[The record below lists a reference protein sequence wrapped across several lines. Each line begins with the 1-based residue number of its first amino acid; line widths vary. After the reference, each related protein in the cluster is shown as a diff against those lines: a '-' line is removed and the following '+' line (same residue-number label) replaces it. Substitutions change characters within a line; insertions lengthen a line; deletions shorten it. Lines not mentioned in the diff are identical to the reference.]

1 MKANHLLV
9 DLTFRDSAPIAQ
21 PLLVDQ
27 HSRILRWMLKPGQQI
42 EEHKVPDSPFYVV
55 VVQGR
60 GLFAGQNGIAEE
72 YGPGSLLLF
81 EQNEAHTVR
90 ALDEELVFVSFLK
103 SVEGMRP
110 DRVGGEIGH
119 AEETSPAR

>member
-1 MKANHLLV
+1 MKTNHLLG
-9 DLTFRDSAPIAQ
+9 DLTFRESAPIAQ

-27 HSRILRWMLKPGQQI
+27 HSRIIRWMFKPGQKL
-42 EEHKVPDSPFYVV
+42 EEHKVPDSPFYVI

-60 GLFAGQNGIAEE
+60 GMFAGQDGIEE
-72 YGPGSLLLF
+72 EVGSGSLLLF

-119 AEETSPAR
+119 NQAAAQ

>member
-1 MKANHLLV
+1 MKANNLLV

-27 HSRILRWMLKPGQQI
+27 HSRIIRWMLKPGQKI
-42 EEHKVPDSPFYVV
+42 EEHKVPDSPFYVI

-60 GLFAGQNGIAEE
+60 GMFAGQNGIEEE

-90 ALDEELVFVSFLK
+90 ALGEELVFVSFLK

-110 DRVGGEIGH
+110 ERVGGNIGH
-119 AEETSPAR
+119 NQTSAH